1 MPLSR
6 FTQTFPPDFAEAMS
20 ESEAAPVGAALA
32 EVFLAGAELV
42 VGVEFAAAVLAGAL
56 AGAIVDLLG
65 GGVDGAELAFDAGAM
80 VESLE
85 DLLFRLFLLV
95 VITSELAVLA
105 ERLLPALAPPAA
117 GWSPPAAVVSD
128 FFLWLFFAVV
138 LLSELALAD
147 WSALASLDF
156 LLWLFL
162 VVPLSAP
169 ALVLAD

>member
-95 VITSELAVLA
+95 VLT
-105 ERLLPALAPPAA
+105 
-117 GWSPPAAVVSD
+117 
-128 FFLWLFFAVV
+128 
-138 LLSELALAD
+138 SELALAD

>member
-42 VGVEFAAAVLAGAL
+42 GGVEFAAAVLAGAL

-95 VITSELAVLA
+95 VLT
-105 ERLLPALAPPAA
+105 
-117 GWSPPAAVVSD
+117 
-128 FFLWLFFAVV
+128 
-138 LLSELALAD
+138 SELALAD